1 MQVHIFPV
9 VSYLIGA
16 RPNHWYFTLYHMG
29 IHRIN
34 MNINTNNDANTDNI
48 KRKKE
53 RKIRKEKTSLEVLFF
68 QPEVDIFVQIIN
80 QPTMKH

>member
-1 MQVHIFPV
+1 
-9 VSYLIGA
+9 
-16 RPNHWYFTLYHMG
+16 MG

-68 QPEVDIFVQIIN
+68 QPEVDIFV
-80 QPTMKH
+80 